1 MIMKRNVNK
10 LKKQA
15 PAPARQVTRAQQKQL
30 ILELRQSAESFS
42 KDDIADWRQAWE
54 AARYHLRPD
63 RRHLYDIYRDAM
75 VDAHLTGCIQQRMG
89 MVMSRP
95 FRLVNAKGEK
105 DQEATHLLSH
115 LWFKKLCRYILDSA
129 WWGHSLIQLGEVIS
143 DGDGHKSFSDVKLI
157 PRKHVIPEYG
167 RVVSRQGDRWQNGID
182 YRQPPYC
189 DYLIEAGQP
198 DDLGLLLKAAQH
210 TIPKKHALMFWD
222 AFAEIFGIPM
232 RIARTNTRDPQEYA
246 RVRNM
251 LRNSG
256 SALSLVMGMDTEIQ
270 IVESSKGDAF
280 NVYDKRIDRA
290 NSELSKLITTQTMTT
305 EDGSSRSQSETHLKM
320 LESLVEDDRDMLAD
334 TINNQLLPLMVLH
347 DFPVKGLR
355 FEWTK
360 VTKYTPEQ
368 QVAYETM
375 IADRFEVDPVYFADK
390 YNMPVGKR
398 LQPASLL
405 QPSSLSAPVER
416 RGGSRRLLSAPPA
429 SAQSA
434 PVPGPAGPGENPS
447 PSFFD

>member
-1 MIMKRNVNK
+1 MKQNSNK
-10 LKKQA
+10 LKKKTSA
-15 PAPARQVTRAQQKQL
+15 PAGKSAQEKQKE
-30 ILELRQSAESFS
+30 IIMELRQSAESFS
-42 KDDIADWRQAWE
+42 KDDIADWRRAWE
-54 AARYHLRPD
+54 AARYRPRPD
-63 RRHLYDIYRDAM
+63 RCRLYDIYRDAM
-75 VDAHLTGCIQQRMG
+75 VDSHLTGCIQQRMG
-89 MVMSRP
+89 LVMSRP
-95 FRLVNAKGEK
+95 FQLVNAKGEK
-105 DQEATHLLSH
+105 DQEATHLLFHS
-115 LWFKKLCRYILDSA
+115 WFKKTCRYILDSI
-129 WWGHSLIQLGEVIS
+129 WWGHSLIQLGDVVT
-143 DGDGHKSFSDVKLI
+143 DGDGHKSFSSVFLF

-167 RVVSRQGDRWQNGID
+167 RVVTRQGDRWQNGID
-182 YRQPPYC
+182 YRRPPYA
-189 DYLIEAGQP
+189 DYLVEAGDP

-232 RIARTNTRDPQEYA
+232 RIARTNTRDPLEYA

-280 NVYDKRIDRA
+280 NVYDKRVDRA

-305 EDGSSRSQSETHLKM
+305 EDGSSHSQSETHLKM
-320 LESLVEDDRDMLAD
+320 LESLVEDDRDMLSD
-334 TINNQLLPLMVLH
+334 VINNQILPLMIRH
-347 DFPVKGLR
+347 AFPVKGLR
-355 FEWTK
+355 FEWAK

-375 IADRFEVDPVYFADK
+375 IVDRFEVDPVYFADK

-398 LQPASLL
+398 LQPA
-405 QPSSLSAPVER
+405 PLSGLALS
-416 RGGSRRLLSAPPA
+416 GGHKLMFTP
-429 SAQSA
+429 AQSA
-434 PVPGPAGPGENPS
+434 PVPGPVGPGGSPS